1 MKDKETIISEKNY
14 YKDMELMRSEIT
26 RRTSVHE
33 QNLHNRPFDEWPSN
47 KESALKVH
55 TP

>member
-1 MKDKETIISEKNY
+1 MKDKGTTILEKNY
-14 YKDMELMRSEIT
+14 YKDMELMRSEII

-33 QNLHNRPFDEWPSN
+33 QNLHTRSFDEGPSN
-47 KESALKVH
+47 KENALKVH